1 METNLINSF
10 QIKLHLVKK
19 AFLILLGVIL
29 KAWNMTTL
37 LNTYSLN
44 P

>member
-37 LNTYSLN
+37 LNTYFLN